1 MRVPG
6 IGFAIGAAIGIL
18 VIPILIATHTDST
31 FVLLTLWPTSILG
44 FGYQGGSPW
53 TLGLLIGS
61 IELVGN
67 ALIYGVIGLLI
78 GSLISKLNEK
88 TVKAYR
94 WM

>member
-1 MRVPG
+1 MKAPG
-6 IGFAIGAAIGIL
+6 KGFIIGAAVGVL

-31 FVLLTLWPTSILG
+31 FVLLTLWPTSIIG

-61 IELVGN
+61 IELIGN

-78 GSLISKLNEK
+78 GSVISKLSGL
-88 TVKAYR
+88 TVKA
-94 WM
+94 